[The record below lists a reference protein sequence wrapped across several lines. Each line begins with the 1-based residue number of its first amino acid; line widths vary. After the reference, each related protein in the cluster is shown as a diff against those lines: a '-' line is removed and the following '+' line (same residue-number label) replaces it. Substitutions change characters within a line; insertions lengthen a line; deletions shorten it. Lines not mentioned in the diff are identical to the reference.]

1 MARGKANLNKS
12 KSNDDLYKELGKI
25 KPPKNI
31 DKKIN
36 PGVKKNNNNRSLLK
50 SSKSLK

>member
-1 MARGKANLNKS
+1 MKGRGKVVNKL
-12 KSNDDLYKELGKI
+12 KSGGDLYKELGKI

-36 PGVKKNNNNRSLLK
+36 PALKKSQSNRSLLK
-50 SSKSLK
+50 SSKSSK